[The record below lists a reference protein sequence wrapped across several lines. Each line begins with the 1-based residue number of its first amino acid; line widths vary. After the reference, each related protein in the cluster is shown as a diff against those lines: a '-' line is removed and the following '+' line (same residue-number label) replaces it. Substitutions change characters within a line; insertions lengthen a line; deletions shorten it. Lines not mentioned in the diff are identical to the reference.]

1 MLELR
6 CDGRV
11 PLLRVLQE
19 RAARRPRRRL
29 LPNIWPVSSS
39 GNLEPLNYVAA
50 ADSVLIGLLRIMG
63 LMLNDA
69 MPSQFKSLFAD

>member
-11 PLLRVLQE
+11 PLLRVLRE
-19 RAARRPRRRL
+19 CAARRPRRRL

-39 GNLEPLNYVAA
+39 GNLEPSNYVAA
-50 ADSVLIGLLRIMG
+50 ANSALIGLLRILD
-63 LMLNDA
+63 LMVNDDA
-69 MPSQFKSLFAD
+69 FAISVFAVC